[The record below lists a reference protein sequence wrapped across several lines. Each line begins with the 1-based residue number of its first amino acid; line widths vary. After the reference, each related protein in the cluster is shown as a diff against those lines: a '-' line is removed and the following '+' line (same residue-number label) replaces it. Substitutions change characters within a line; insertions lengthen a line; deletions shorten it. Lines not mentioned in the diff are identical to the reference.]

1 MNSRSNNFGGDLD
14 TSIGISPVSTT
25 GHHASE
31 ITLGIGAF
39 KGRIP
44 ETIVGT
50 HDYQGFDPE
59 RSLGR
64 LVGELGRI
72 IGDEVSRVPSSALCP
87 YQHLKS
93 STRS

>member
-1 MNSRSNNFGGDLD
+1 MNSRSNSFGGELN

-31 ITLGIGAF
+31 ITLGTGAF

-44 ETIVGT
+44 ETIVGAR
-50 HDYQGFDPE
+50 DDQSFDPE

-72 IGDEVSRVPSSALCP
+72 IGDEVSTVSS
-87 YQHLKS
+87 S
-93 STRS
+93 S